1 MNKKKNKYYFMAFGI
16 ILVSVMLFSRLSD
29 SIDSTNTRESENINT
44 VVQKSPS
51 KPTGPLAKVSGDLL
65 EVREMSL
72 SDDFDA
78 QDIQDAV
85 PLVPFENNQPKIEI
99 RLTLLTPEIL
109 SQIEDTG
116 MSVSDYYYE
125 YARVYGTIDPA
136 LLEQVA
142 SIPEVTT
149 IHPNYAPVK

>member
-1 MNKKKNKYYFMAFGI
+1 MNRKKRYLYLFFSI
-16 ILVSVMLFSRLSD
+16 ILVLLMLSSCLPD
-29 SIDSTNTRESENINT
+29 SIGFMEAKEPEIINT

-72 SDDFDA
+72 SDDIDV

-99 RLTLLTPEIL
+99 RLTFLTPEIL
-109 SQIEDTG
+109 IQIEDTG
-116 MSVSDYYYE
+116 MSVSDYHYE

-149 IHPNYAPVK
+149 IHPNYAPIK